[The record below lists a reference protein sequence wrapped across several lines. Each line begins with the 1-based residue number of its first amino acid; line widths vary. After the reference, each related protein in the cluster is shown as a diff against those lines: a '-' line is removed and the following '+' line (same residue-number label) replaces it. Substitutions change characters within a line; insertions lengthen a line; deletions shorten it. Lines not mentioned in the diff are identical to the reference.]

1 MKQKILTLGVCLAV
15 IFTVAFGARFYCAN
29 ADCVGFSW
37 GENDEPIT
45 IVECAGELFE
55 CYDDTVG
62 IGDCKVLFDN
72 NGTNNVR
79 DDKIV
84 AIF

>member
-1 MKQKILTLGVCLAV
+1 MKKKILTLGVCLTV
-15 IFTVAFGARFYCAN
+15 IVTVAFGSRFYCAN
-29 ADCVGFSW
+29 AACVGFSW
-37 GENDEPIT
+37 GENNEPIT

-55 CYDDTVG
+55 CYNDTVG
-62 IGDCKVLFDN
+62 IGECKVLFDN
-72 NGTNNVR
+72 SGTSSVL

>member
-1 MKQKILTLGVCLAV
+1 ML
-15 IFTVAFGARFYCAN
+15 TVAFGSRFYCAN
-29 ADCVGFSW
+29 ADCVGFAW

-72 NGTNNVR
+72 NGTNNVS